1 MDLKQSIFLKACRG
15 EETPWTPIWLMR
27 QAGRYMENYR
37 KIRATYTMLE
47 TVNQPELA
55 AEITL
60 QPIEAF
66 DIDAAIIFSD
76 ILPPLM
82 GMGFDLEFVKQV
94 GPRIHNPIKTEQDVT
109 NLRVRPPEE
118 TMAGTLAAIGLVTQ
132 ELASKNIPLIGFA
145 GAPFTLA
152 SYAIEGGGSKTYVNT
167 KMLMFRRPDLWNQL
181 MEKLVQVQAEYLIAQ
196 AESGASALQV
206 FDSWVGTALNAQEFR
221 TYVMPWNRKLIET
234 ISVTGK
240 PIINFCKG
248 TGSYLKDVASCGG
261 DVIGIDWH
269 QDLNQ
274 SWKMLGYDRSVQGNL
289 DPAWLLAPWDVL
301 RVQVDR
307 VLKQA
312 GNRPGH
318 IFNLGHGLFPMT
330 EESQVK
336 HLVEYVHEQTKRS

>member
-15 EETPWTPIWLMR
+15 EETHCTPIWLMR

-37 KIRATYTMLE
+37 KIRAKYTMLE
-47 TVNQPELA
+47 TVYQPELA

-60 QPIEAF
+60 QPINAF

-76 ILPPLM
+76 ILPPLV

-94 GPRIHNPIKTEQDVT
+94 GPRIHNPIKTGQDVT
-109 NLRVRPPEE
+109 KLRVRPPEE
-118 TMAGTLAAIGLVTQ
+118 TMAGTLAAIRLVTR
-132 ELASKNIPLIGFA
+132 ELTSRNIPLIGFA

-196 AESGASALQV
+196 AEAGASALQV

-221 TYVMPWNRKLIET
+221 TYVMPWNRKLIEK

-240 PIINFCKG
+240 PVINFCKG

-269 QDLNQ
+269 QELNQ
-274 SWKMLGYDRSVQGNL
+274 SWKTLGYDRSVQGNL

-301 RVQVDR
+301 KVQVDR
-307 VLKQA
+307 VLEQA
-312 GNRPGH
+312 DNRPGH

-330 EESQVK
+330 EESQVRR
-336 HLVEYVHEQTKRS
+336 LVEYVHEQTKRS